1 MDRLL
6 EKKPWYLKPKNWY
19 LAAVIIGIA
28 LLYTVFLSSSG
39 KNYRVDKDKTSI
51 AEVKNDFF
59 QEYITQRGLVS
70 PITTV
75 YLDAIEGGR
84 VEEILLDEGSMVKKG
99 DIILRLSNSEL
110 NLQILNSEAA
120 FTEQVNR
127 LRDTRLSMEQ
137 DRLNVKRSLLDI
149 DLNFAKSKRE
159 YDRNKILFQKDLIS
173 RENFEASKD
182 NYFYYKKL
190 KELLKERQKT
200 DSISRTIQ
208 IQRLENNLKNMENN
222 LSLVRAKLQNLSVK
236 APVDGQLGTLNA
248 ELGESKSRGQRL
260 GQVNV
265 LDSYK
270 ISAKV
275 DELYITRLRKG
286 LNANIE
292 FNGKIYPLKVTK
304 VYPEV
309 REGLFEIDLTF
320 TNKLPE
326 SIRIGQTFRT
336 KIELD
341 EPRKAVLIPIG
352 GFFQS
357 TGGQWIYVLDKS
369 GDFATKRSI
378 RLGIKNPRF
387 YEVLEGVQPGEK
399 VITNSYDLYGDAD
412 KITFK

>member
-1 MDRLL
+1 MDRKL

-19 LAAVIIGIA
+19 LIAFIIGIA
-28 LLYTVFLSSSG
+28 LLYTVFLTSSG
-39 KNYRVDKDKTSI
+39 NSYRVDKDKISI

-59 QEYITQRGLVS
+59 QEYISQRGTVS

-84 VEEILLDEGSMVKKG
+84 VEEVLLDEGSMVKKG

-149 DLNFAKSKRE
+149 NLNFAKSKRE
-159 YDRNKILFQKDLIS
+159 YERNKILYKKDLIS
-173 RENFEASKD
+173 REDYESSKD
-182 NYFYYKKL
+182 NFFYYKKS
-190 KELLKERQKT
+190 KELLIERQKT

-222 LSLVRAKLQNLSVK
+222 LSLVRAKLQNLNVK
-236 APVDGQLGTLNA
+236 APVDGQLGALNA

-265 LDSYK
+265 LDNYK
-270 ISAKV
+270 ISAKI

-286 LNANIE
+286 LNANID
-292 FNGKIYPLKVTK
+292 FNDNNYALTVAK

-309 REGLFEIDLTF
+309 RDGLFEIDLKF
-320 TNKLPE
+320 KGVLPKD
-326 SIRIGQTFRT
+326 IRTGQTFRT

-341 EPRKAVLIPIG
+341 EPRKALLIPIG

-369 GDFATKRSI
+369 GEFAEKRPI
-378 RLGIKNPRF
+378 RLGIKNPRY
-387 YEVLEGVQPGEK
+387 YEVLEGVKPGEK
-399 VITNSYDLYGDAD
+399 VITNSYELYGDAD
-412 KITFK
+412 KIVFK

>member
-1 MDRLL
+1 MDRIL

-28 LLYTVFLSSSG
+28 LLYTVFLSPAG
-39 KNYRVDKDKTSI
+39 KNYRVEKDKVSI

-99 DIILRLSNSEL
+99 DVILRLSNSEL

-127 LRDTRLSMEQ
+127 LRDTRLRMEQ
-137 DRLNVKRSLLDI
+137 DRLSVKRSLLDI
-149 DLNFAKSKRE
+149 NLNYAKSKRE

-173 RENFEASKD
+173 REKFEASRD
-182 NYFYYKKL
+182 DFTYYKNL
-190 KELLKERQKT
+190 KDLFIERQKT
-200 DSISRTIQ
+200 DSISRRMQ
-208 IQRLENNLKNMENN
+208 ILRLENNLKNMENN
-222 LSLVRAKLQNLSVK
+222 LSLVRAKRQNLNVK
-236 APVDGQLGTLNA
+236 APVNGQLGTLNA

-260 GQVNV
+260 GQINV
-265 LDSYK
+265 LDNYK
-270 ISAKV
+270 ISAQV

-292 FNGKIYPLKVTK
+292 FNGKTYPLKVTK

-309 REGLFEIDLTF
+309 RSGLFEIDLTF
-320 TNKLPE
+320 SNELPKN
-326 SIRIGQTFRT
+326 IRIGQTFRT

-341 EPRKAVLIPIG
+341 EPRKAILIPIG

-369 GDFATKRSI
+369 GDFATKRPI

-399 VITNSYDLYGDAD
+399 VITNSYELYGDAD
-412 KITFK
+412 KIIFK